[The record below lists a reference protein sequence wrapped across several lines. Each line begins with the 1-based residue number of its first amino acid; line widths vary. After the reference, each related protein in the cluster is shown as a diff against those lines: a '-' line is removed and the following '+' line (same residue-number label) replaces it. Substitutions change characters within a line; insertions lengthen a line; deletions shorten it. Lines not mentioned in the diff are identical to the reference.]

1 MVSAQ
6 FVSEQLH
13 FKQRL
18 TARDAA
24 QGVLQVHANS
34 NSWRA
39 SRAREAV
46 HVCLQADSRAPRGV
60 EAFLSSNQVPF

>member
-18 TARDAA
+18 TASDAA

-34 NSWRA
+34 NNWRA